1 MRWALRDGASGMSL
15 LPAGA
20 LLRRLIVAE
29 MVGARFNAAGRAR
42 RSKRRR
48 ARAEDVPVRMSVRHY
63 DPARD
68 YQAGLQTSER
78 GGAGRVERDLDLPA
92 SLSAS

>member
-1 MRWALRDGASGMSL
+1 M
-15 LPAGA
+15 
-20 LLRRLIVAE
+20 I
-29 MVGARFNAAGRAR
+29 GARFNAAGRAR
-42 RSKRRR
+42 ALNRRR

-78 GGAGRVERDLDLPA
+78 GGAGRVERDFDLPA